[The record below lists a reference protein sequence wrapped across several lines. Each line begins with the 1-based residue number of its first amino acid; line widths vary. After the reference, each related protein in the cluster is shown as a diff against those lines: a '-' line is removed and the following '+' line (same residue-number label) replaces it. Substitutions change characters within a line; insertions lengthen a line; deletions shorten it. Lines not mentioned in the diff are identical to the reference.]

1 MLSAVLNLFNQCLIL
16 GFYPWT
22 ISIVTPL
29 NKKGSLYDPN
39 NCRAIAV
46 ARNHSKS
53 FASIL
58 VKLLTAFRNLNKPD
72 IQNQLGFSKGA
83 QIEMGG

>member
-22 ISIVTPL
+22 ILILTPL

-39 NCRAIAV
+39 NYRAMGVFSNRGIT
-46 ARNHSKS
+46 
-53 FASIL
+53 FAS
-58 VKLLTAFRNLNKPD
+58 KLLIAFRNFNKPD
-72 IQNQLGFSKGA
+72 IQNQLGFCKGA
-83 QIEMGG
+83 QIGMGG